1 MSMTSTTNTRARTGT
16 APSCAGAV
24 VRPTCTARA
33 PGMDDAGSFMAIV
46 SEPVL
51 EELRS
56 ELLAPKFLVPP
67 VAA

>member
-1 MSMTSTTNTRARTGT
+1 
-16 APSCAGAV
+16 
-24 VRPTCTARA
+24 
-33 PGMDDAGSFMAIV
+33 MDDAGSFMAIV